1 MNDLYE
7 YQAIDGSSKGPV
19 SLVLLLQARNRGR
32 LSNQA
37 LVRKMPDG
45 AWLPLSSFIPAMTV
59 MDDEREVVE
68 AVTDDGPQNAGPHWS
83 RKKYWRRVMGEWCS
97 FRGRAGKQELR
108 EMYSSVGL
116 VWLALASFP
125 SLAESGFSYY
135 LKSWVEVISPLCY
148 TVLLI
153 VSIPVAATLVRRL
166 HDLGRSGWWLVCLAM
181 PVVGWVLLWY
191 LYYGESQLRENK
203 YGDPPWN

>member
-45 AWLPLSSFIPAMTV
+45 AWLPLSFFIPAMTV
-59 MDDEREVVE
+59 MDDEREGVE

-166 HDLGRSGWWLVCLAM
+166 HDLGRSGWWLGCLAM